1 MLGTF
6 YFTPPGRED
15 ISIVSNAIMV
25 GRFSAYFDIKEA
37 EVKIESSQ
45 KFKFQKVKDPPN
57 FPARATLNP
66 HILGYSRMKEGAC
79 PLTSPRPGPD
89 ISIRDKTNI
98 SNVGMELTRTSR
110 LSRHQWMESTPVSQK
125 NNKSDELNQISE

>member
-1 MLGTF
+1 MLGAKTF

-15 ISIVSNAIMV
+15 ISIVLKAIMV

-66 HILGYSRMKEGAC
+66 HILGHSRMKEGAVC
-79 PLTSPRPGPD
+79 VPP
-89 ISIRDKTNI
+89 NI
-98 SNVGMELTRTSR
+98 TEAWA
-110 LSRHQWMESTPVSQK
+110 RHQHQGQ
-125 NNKSDELNQISE
+125 DEHQERRDGVDPDKPPQQASMDGVDARLAEEQQVG